1 MATKKKRAPAR
12 MFALGDWLMKSSN
25 SDLRSNPAKVVE
37 VTPDRIRV
45 LWHRKKAGALVPFQH
60 KHISLTSFHSYRA
73 IAAPD
78 MLPAPPP
85 SGPSD
90 LERIAE
96 IQVEAGHLTHVL
108 SEGGD
113 PARLL
118 SALGD
123 LAGACDR
130 WALALRDG
138 IAPLGRT
145 VDLFRA
151 EAAK

>member
-1 MATKKKRAPAR
+1 

-45 LWHRKKAGALVPFQH
+45 LWHRKKAGALVPFQL

-96 IQVEAGHLTHVL
+96 IQVEAGQIAHVL
-108 SEGGD
+108 AEGAE
-113 PARLL
+113 PARLIT
-118 SALGD
+118 ALAD

-138 IAPLGRT
+138 VAAPGHT
-145 VDLFRA
+145 IDLFQVR
-151 EAAK
+151 AAK